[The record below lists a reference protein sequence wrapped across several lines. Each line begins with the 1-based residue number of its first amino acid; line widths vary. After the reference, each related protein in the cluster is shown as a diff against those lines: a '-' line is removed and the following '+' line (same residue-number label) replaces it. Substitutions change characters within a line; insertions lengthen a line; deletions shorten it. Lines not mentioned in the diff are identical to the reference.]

1 MRYRF
6 EPAIFASA
14 PLDWRWH
21 LASAFSQRLRKYT
34 FTAAHTKTNRR
45 RFQMYP
51 LWRAFSNLCVY
62 GERFYRLRVDGRPKR
77 VKKFTSVCVYNR
89 LRVDGAL
96 GQILIKRNIRYWL
109 NTSLFNFDTHA
120 KIKGS
125 RLTCSI
131 FSLVRPFG
139 QNIDCPAISWLLKNI
154 TDDINVNIFS
164 PIHFQHCKPLII
176 STEDI
181 QRKFHTKKLH
191 N

>member
-109 NTSLFNFDTHA
+109 NTSLFNFDTHKGLTV
-120 KIKGS
+120 KIYIILVCKQQQWVLHIFDAI
-125 RLTCSI
+125 RTRCS
-131 FSLVRPFG
+131 
-139 QNIDCPAISWLLKNI
+139 
-154 TDDINVNIFS
+154 
-164 PIHFQHCKPLII
+164 
-176 STEDI
+176 
-181 QRKFHTKKLH
+181 
-191 N
+191 